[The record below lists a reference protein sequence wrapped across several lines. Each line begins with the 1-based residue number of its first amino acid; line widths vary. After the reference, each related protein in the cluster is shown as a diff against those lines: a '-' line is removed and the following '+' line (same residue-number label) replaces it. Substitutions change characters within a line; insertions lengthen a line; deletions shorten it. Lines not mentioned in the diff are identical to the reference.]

1 MSVMEN
7 LNMLNAQR
15 NGRTGWLDWKKLRD
29 IARKYKE
36 SLNIRVSNINL
47 PVQTLSGG
55 NQQKAALGKWL
66 DMDPQIIL
74 FDEPTRGIDIGAKSE
89 IYKIMGRL
97 VKRGASII
105 MVSSELPEL
114 ISVADH
120 ILIMQEGRMK
130 GILGRD
136 EVTQEKVMG
145 LAAQKSAQ

>member
-1 MSVMEN
+1 ME
-7 LNMLNAQR
+7 Q
-15 NGRTGWLDWKKLRD
+15 
-29 IARKYKE
+29 
-36 SLNIRVSNINL
+36 
-47 PVQTLSGG
+47 
-55 NQQKAALGKWL
+55 
-66 DMDPQIIL
+66 
-74 FDEPTRGIDIGAKSE
+74 KSE

-130 GILGRD
+130 GIVGRD